1 MSGYRK
7 FSFADHA
14 KEFDGHIRASI
25 RGLDDLRTEVVNASR
40 YHVQGGTTVVDIGCS
55 QGTVLRAIR
64 DANRATRPGVRYLG
78 IDVNSSF
85 DVHWRANPVDDVEFR
100 AVDARRHEFENTS
113 LVISLFTLQF
123 IPADDRVPLLR
134 RIYDGL
140 IEGGALIIAE
150 KVLAQSARFERMLT
164 TNYYGHKLRSFDQR
178 VTYGV
183 VRRMIN
189 KWLKAGAS
197 DDEKHRGFSAEEIL
211 QKALD
216 LRGMMDPWEEPRL
229 LDALHAAG
237 FLPGEVQPLW
247 RQHGLFGAWMARRGA
262 ERHTSQETTVMPSG
276 TIIPIWVGRAPAP
289 RSKRSTNG

>member
-1 MSGYRK
+1 MIPQ
-7 FSFADHA
+7 FSFDDHA
-14 KEFDGHIRASI
+14 RDFDRHLKASI
-25 RGLDDLRTEVVNASR
+25 RDIDGLRGDVVDLSR

-78 IDVNSSF
+78 IDTEPSF
-85 DVHWRANPVDDVEFR
+85 DVHWRAHRADDLEFR
-100 AVDARRHEFENTS
+100 VADARSHDFENAS

-123 IPADDRVPLLR
+123 IPARDRVPLLR

-140 IEGGALIIAE
+140 IEGGMLIIAE
-150 KVLAQSARFERMLT
+150 KVLAQSARFQDMLT

-178 VTYGV
+178 VIYGV
-183 VRRMIN
+183 VRQMIN

-197 DDEKHRGFSAEEIL
+197 DDEKH
-211 QKALD
+211 
-216 LRGMMDPWEEPRL
+216 RGMMDPWEEPRL

-289 RSKRSTNG
+289 QSKRSTNG

>member
-1 MSGYRK
+1 MIPQ
-7 FSFADHA
+7 FSFDDHA
-14 KEFDGHIRASI
+14 RDFDRHLKASI
-25 RGLDDLRTEVVNASR
+25 RDIDGLRGDVVHLSR

-164 TNYYGHKLRSFDQR
+164 TNYYGHKLRNF
-178 VTYGV
+178 
-183 VRRMIN
+183 
-189 KWLKAGAS
+189 S
-197 DDEKHRGFSAEEIL
+197 DDEIL

-216 LRGMMDPWEEPRL
+216 LRGMMDSWEEPRL
-229 LDALHAAG
+229 LDALHSAG
-237 FLPGEVQPLW
+237 FRSVQGLW
-247 RQHGLFGAWMARRGA
+247 RQHGLFGAWMAQRGAEQRGA
-262 ERHTSQETTVMPSG
+262 ERRASQETSTTTIMPRGTV
-276 TIIPIWVGRAPAP
+276 IPIRLRRLAA
-289 RSKRSTNG
+289 

>member
-1 MSGYRK
+1 MTFQH

-14 KEFDGHIRASI
+14 REFDSHIKASI
-25 RGLDDLRTEVVNASR
+25 RGIDDLRGDVVDLSR

-55 QGTVLRAIR
+55 EGTVLRAVR
-64 DANRATRPGVRYLG
+64 DANQDRWPVSYLG
-78 IDVNSSF
+78 IDVERGFRKHWRTRRARNIRFRICDARSF
-85 DVHWRANPVDDVEFR
+85 DGY
-100 AVDARRHEFENTS
+100 ENLS

-123 IPADDRVPLLR
+123 IPANDRVPLLR

-150 KVLAQSARFERMLT
+150 KVLANSTRFQEMLT
-164 TNYYGHKLRSFDQR
+164 TNYHGYKRRSF
-178 VTYGV
+178 
-183 VRRMIN
+183 
-189 KWLKAGAS
+189 
-197 DDEKHRGFSAEEIL
+197 SADAIL
-211 QKALD
+211 EKALG

-229 LDALHAAG
+229 LGALHAAG
-237 FLPGEVQPLW
+237 FRPDEVQPLW

-276 TIIPIWVGRAPAP
+276 TVIPIWVGRAPTP